1 MEEIYRIKKGYE
13 IRPIRQFF
21 SQLLTSGMFVE
32 GIDAMTGTTS
42 FRVAY
47 KVFEDD
53 ELIFIKSSSLE
64 ARVNMNIIHW
74 LYECRI
80 TYDNPIECSKGPSPP
95 SAQSV

>member
-1 MEEIYRIKKGYE
+1 MKSD
-13 IRPIRQFF
+13 PFF
-21 SQLLTSGMFVE
+21 NFCPQLLTSGMFVA

-80 TYDNPIECSKGPSPP
+80 TYDSPIECSKSPSPP
-95 SAQSV
+95 SAQSM

>member
-1 MEEIYRIKKGYE
+1 
-13 IRPIRQFF
+13 
-21 SQLLTSGMFVE
+21 MFVE

-53 ELIFIKSSSLE
+53 EMIFIKSSSLE

-74 LYECRI
+74 LYEYGI

-95 SAQSV
+95 PMHPLPRVCDLLKS